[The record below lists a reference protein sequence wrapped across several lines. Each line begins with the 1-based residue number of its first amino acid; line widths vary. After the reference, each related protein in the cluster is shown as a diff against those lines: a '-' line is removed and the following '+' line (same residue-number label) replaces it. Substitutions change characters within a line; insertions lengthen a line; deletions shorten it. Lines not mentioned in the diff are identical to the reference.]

1 MYGLYKFPF
10 IDGRVMLTL
19 KPSTFFFY
27 DCLLI
32 IVSALIFRTNWR
44 WSEEPREEVDQEIG
58 GGIGVEI
65 G

>member
-1 MYGLYKFPF
+1 
-10 IDGRVMLTL
+10 MLTL